1 MVDFNVDDSSVESG
15 TSSILPD
22 DKSQR
27 MVDEDPTGSS
37 TRDETESN
45 SDKSAGESQ
54 MLGKD
59 DTRLV
64 RKSKALVGLFLLLAA
79 TVGSVLTYKFLEQ
92 EDNLAM
98 EKQV

>member
-1 MVDFNVDDSSVESG
+1 
-15 TSSILPD
+15 
-22 DKSQR
+22 
-27 MVDEDPTGSS
+27 
-37 TRDETESN
+37 
-45 SDKSAGESQ
+45 
-54 MLGKD
+54 MLGQE

-98 EKQV
+98 EKQVCESPAFLAFIGLHS